1 MDRIG
6 TARDHGLSSVLRGVN
21 VRSVVYCLSD
31 FTTPWGFS
39 VERSPVAKFHVLLQG
54 TALLTAGGAAPV
66 PLGTGDLVLL
76 PHGDGHIIADQPGSP
91 VRQLDAILA
100 DHSVDEAGWL
110 SYGGSGRRTRLLCGG
125 FELGPSLPDD
135 LADFLPPVLRLDADT
150 GLVRWL
156 EPLFALL
163 KEETQASAPGA
174 AAIFAKLAD
183 VFVTQALRSYLAAAG
198 GLARL
203 ALPVLPDPDIARIMK
218 MIRGRPEA
226 RWSVDAMAQSAGM
239 SRTSFNARFR
249 AVAGEPPM
257 TYLTQ
262 LRLRRAAGYLST
274 TTKNVRQVAH
284 LVGYDNEASFSKAFS
299 RLFGRPPGEYRR
311 EQLAAPQRLPH

>member
-163 KEETQASAPGA
+163 KDGDAGQRSWSRSDLRETCRRVRDPGA
-174 AAIFAKLAD
+174 AQLPG
-183 VFVTQALRSYLAAAG
+183 RS
-198 GLARL
+198 R
-203 ALPVLPDPDIARIMK
+203 
-218 MIRGRPEA
+218 RPGPA
-226 RWSVDAMAQSAGM
+226 
-239 SRTSFNARFR
+239 
-249 AVAGEPPM
+249 
-257 TYLTQ
+257 
-262 LRLRRAAGYLST
+262 RAARSA
-274 TTKNVRQVAH
+274 R
-284 LVGYDNEASFSKAFS
+284 S
-299 RLFGRPPGEYRR
+299 
-311 EQLAAPQRLPH
+311 